1 MTSLLFIATLSVLN
15 ANTAHISGLTT
26 TTTGDGSQTGSDQIS
41 LFLNSTLT
49 TNSGRKILINISEYK
64 IFDRDI
70 Y

>member
-15 ANTAHISGLTT
+15 ANTAHVSGLTT

>member
-15 ANTAHISGLTT
+15 ANTAHVSGLTT

-64 IFDRDI
+64 IFDKDI